1 MQSESRFGGEAI
13 LNNSVQADTKFL
25 RRIFMALVVLTLAA
39 GGMVGFT
46 TAQATT
52 DAPAFLHRCPASK
65 FFLIRQFKRLQRI
78 QIDRQDPDCS
88 QGFRRPGDA

>member
-1 MQSESRFGGEAI
+1 

-25 RRIFMALVVLTLAA
+25 RRIFLALVLLTLAA

-52 DAPAFLHRCPASK
+52 DSPTACTVSC
-65 FFLIRQFKRLQRI
+65 Q
-78 QIDRQDPDCS
+78 
-88 QGFRRPGDA
+88 

>member
-1 MQSESRFGGEAI
+1 VSRVVWGSI
-13 LNNSVQADTKFL
+13 LNNSVQADKKFL

-52 DAPAFLHRCPASK
+52 ETNTSCTLFC
-65 FFLIRQFKRLQRI
+65 Q
-78 QIDRQDPDCS
+78 
-88 QGFRRPGDA
+88 

>member
-1 MQSESRFGGEAI
+1 VVWGSI
-13 LNNSVQADTKFL
+13 LNNSVQADKKFL

-52 DAPAFLHRCPASK
+52 DTNTSCTLFC
-65 FFLIRQFKRLQRI
+65 Q
-78 QIDRQDPDCS
+78 
-88 QGFRRPGDA
+88 

>member
-1 MQSESRFGGEAI
+1 VSRVFGGRI

-25 RRIFMALVVLTLAA
+25 RRIFLALVLLTLAA

-52 DAPAFLHRCPASK
+52 DETAPCTLFC
-65 FFLIRQFKRLQRI
+65 Q
-78 QIDRQDPDCS
+78 
-88 QGFRRPGDA
+88 

>member
-1 MQSESRFGGEAI
+1 LVGTI

-25 RRIFMALVVLTLAA
+25 RRIFVGLVLLTLAA

-52 DAPAFLHRCPASK
+52 DVPAACTVSC
-65 FFLIRQFKRLQRI
+65 Q
-78 QIDRQDPDCS
+78 
-88 QGFRRPGDA
+88 